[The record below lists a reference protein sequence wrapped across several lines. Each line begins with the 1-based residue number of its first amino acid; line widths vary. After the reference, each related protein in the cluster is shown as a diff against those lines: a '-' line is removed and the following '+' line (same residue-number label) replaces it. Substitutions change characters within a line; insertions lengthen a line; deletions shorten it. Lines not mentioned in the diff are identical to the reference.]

1 MSIETAL
8 STTER
13 IAELV
18 NDLDSIATLPEVT
31 AQITSIVNDPK
42 STATDLHR
50 IISHDPA
57 LVAKILRLANSSLY
71 ARRYKI
77 DTVDRAIV
85 MLGFDAVHNLAI
97 SATIG
102 KLFDHGIISD
112 DFTARDL
119 WTHSVAVAAAS
130 REIAK
135 RVCKPMAEQAFLA
148 GLIHDVGLLV
158 ELQVCPG
165 KLRQVCRAAKNTNAP
180 FTSLELEIIGCNHAE
195 IGGALATKWGFPEFC
210 RAAAAYHHYP
220 SMAEPEQRLMVSIVY
235 TADTLCCED
244 AIGFDLT
251 ARQQLQDAASFDGQI
266 PLEVILEAQAKLPQF
281 VSDAILM
288 FGDE

>member
-8 STTER
+8 TTNER

-18 NDLDSIATLPEVT
+18 DNLDSIATLPEV
-31 AQITSIVNDPK
+31 AARITGIVNDPK

-50 IISHDPA
+50 IIAHDPA
-57 LVAKILRLANSSLY
+57 LVSKILKLVNSSLY

-77 DTVDRAIV
+77 DTVERAIV
-85 MLGFDAVHNLAI
+85 MLGFESVHNLAI
-97 SATIG
+97 SATVG
-102 KLFDHGIISD
+102 QLFSHAIISD

-135 RVCKPMAEQAFLA
+135 RICKPMAEQAFLA

-165 KLRQVCRAAKNTNAP
+165 KLRQICRLARETLAP
-180 FTSLELEIIGCNHAE
+180 FSSLELEIIGCNHAE
-195 IGGALATKWGFPEFC
+195 LGGALASRWGFPEFC

-220 SMAEPEQRLMVSIVY
+220 SLAEPEQRQIVSIVY
-235 TADTLCCED
+235 TADTLCCND

-266 PLEVILEAQAKLPQF
+266 PLEVIQEAEENLPHY
-281 VSDAILM
+281 VSDALLM
-288 FGDE
+288 FSEE